1 MIGAIWNFF
10 KKISFPLT
18 PFPQGREDLFR
29 PLFIKERDG
38 VSCVGSSP
46 SFYKRGLGGDSFKN
60 TSLFLRRERVRV
72 RVSNAVLTLLRIIG
86 NLFQSHI
93 II

>member
-1 MIGAIWNFF
+1 
-10 KKISFPLT
+10 
-18 PFPQGREDLFR
+18 
-29 PLFIKERDG
+29 
-38 VSCVGSSP
+38 VS
-46 SFYKRGLGGDSFKN
+46 LN
-60 TSLFLRRERVRV
+60 TLFLRRERVRV